1 MDKHISELNG
11 RIFYYA
17 IFAGIALLVLFL
29 FYRYWRMR
37 RLRSCTY
44 CGRNLW
50 QRSEYKDVVNGMP
63 RVFCNGKCSADYR
76 ERGEMPAEEQQVLR
90 AKETIDAAL

>member
-29 FYRYWRMR
+29 FFRYWRQS
-37 RLRSCTY
+37 RLRKCTY
-44 CGRNLW
+44 CGRNLFGRP
-50 QRSEYKDVVNGMP
+50 QYRDVVNGMP
-63 RVFCNGKCSADYR
+63 KVFCSSKCCNGFR
-76 ERGEMPAEEQQVLR
+76 ERGEMPMEEQQVLR
-90 AKETIDAAL
+90 AKEMIDEAL